1 MKPIRFVTMSGF
13 KKFLVQGNVI
23 DLAVAVVI
31 GAAFGAIVTS
41 FVADLLTPLISA
53 FGGLPDFS
61 SLTLKV
67 GEAQFRYGNFLN
79 TLVSFV
85 VIAAV
90 VYFLVVRPYS
100 RHKERAAGREEV
112 AHRECPECL
121 SEIPRA
127 ASRCSQCCAE
137 VAPV

>member
-1 MKPIRFVTMSGF
+1 MSGF
-13 KKFLVQGNVI
+13 RKFLAQGNVI
-23 DLAVAVVI
+23 DLAVAVII

-53 FGGLPDFS
+53 FGGLPDFR
-61 SLTLKV
+61 SLTLTV
-67 GEAQFRYGNFLN
+67 GESQFRYGNFLN
-79 TLVSFV
+79 ALVSFL

-90 VYFLVVRPYS
+90 VYFLIARPYT
-100 RHKERAAGREEV
+100 RYKERVAGRKEV
-112 AHRECPECL
+112 IHRECPECL